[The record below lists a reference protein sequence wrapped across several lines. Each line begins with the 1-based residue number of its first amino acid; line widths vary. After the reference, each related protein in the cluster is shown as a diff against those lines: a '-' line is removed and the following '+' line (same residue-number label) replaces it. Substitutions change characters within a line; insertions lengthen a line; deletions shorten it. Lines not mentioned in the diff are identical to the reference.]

1 MHNSNMWFN
10 NQHDQ
15 KILDGIYCTVLL
27 RYISYVPNLPIHHCI
42 DILATNVATVWSYR
56 LEYQQNNFS
65 LQFCPVKTFEI
76 LKCIKWINFLTQ
88 FTLMKLFDSTSRHIL
103 LLKVNSFL
111 SVILVSSN
119 EPKNNKKIVRI
130 SALASKKRSNEKSS
144 VREPK

>member
-1 MHNSNMWFN
+1 MYVLFFLQNLHKLKFTCTSMFGRFSFAQMVDWYIWNLSIRIWFEN
-10 NQHDQ
+10 PNQA
-15 KILDGIYCTVLL
+15 LL
-27 RYISYVPNLPIHHCI
+27 QGYKL
-42 DILATNVATVWSYR
+42 
-56 LEYQQNNFS
+56 
-65 LQFCPVKTFEI
+65 EI

-130 SALASKKRSNEKSS
+130 SALASKKRSNKKSS